1 MIARYRTAKG
11 DFADIRSKF
20 NGYLHGHVLAAK
32 GLTIFHWT
40 LSGEAVSGGSEFNLT
55 EYISGEHLNLANG
68 EEK

>member
-1 MIARYRTAKG
+1 MLARYRTARG
-11 DFADIRSKF
+11 DFADIRSEF

-40 LSGEAVSGGSEFNLT
+40 PSGEVVSGGPEFNLT
-55 EYISGEHLNLANG
+55 EYISGEQLNLTNG